1 MALAG
6 KVQEVYLLTWG
17 KYFKY
22 SENISGVFGSVRECS
37 GVFGSVR
44 ECSGVFGSVRLSTK
58 RTPEFDDYR
67 STVTC

>member
-1 MALAG
+1 MVLAG

-22 SENISGVFGSVRECS
+22 SENISGVFGSVR
-37 GVFGSVR
+37 
-44 ECSGVFGSVRLSTK
+44 LSTK

-67 STVTC
+67 STVTY